1 MNISG
6 ECTQD
11 MIDFSVTLALLRG
24 GYKTHSEVFTS
35 VCLLKW
41 RVINPKT
48 RQLAFTLENKK
59 SVDPIVT
66 HFMATEVVLFLN
78 CQNFYHLIQ
87 RIQGDVCIF
96 ISSLRSHLSGQYN

>member
-78 CQNFYHLIQ
+78 SKFLSSNSKNSRRCMHLH
-87 RIQGDVCIF
+87 F
-96 ISSLRSHLSGQYN
+96 KLA